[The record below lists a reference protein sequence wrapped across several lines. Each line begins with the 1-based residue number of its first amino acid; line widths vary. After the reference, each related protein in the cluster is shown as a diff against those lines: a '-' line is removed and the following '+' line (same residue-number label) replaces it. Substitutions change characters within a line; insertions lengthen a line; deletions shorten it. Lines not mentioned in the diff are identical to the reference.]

1 MGEKTFTKVQIGQQA
16 AFGTAVAATR
26 RLMCKVDPGKDRTV
40 KFPEDPLGIRARSYR
55 SRVDQIHAGSVRVST
70 DNAYYQLLPLLFELA
85 LKGGVTPSEQ
95 TADQDDWL
103 WDFTPDLT
111 GDNSPVPSTLEY
123 GDDTQAYE
131 ISDFL
136 GRRIV
141 IEGNVGEDAAVSVE
155 VEGFG
160 KQIDAS
166 TFTVGLTPPTIEPM
180 VANMAKL
187 WIDANWAGLGGTQK
201 TGLLRK
207 YRIEILTGVH
217 PKFWAEGVKT
227 MTGFAESVIDVMWT
241 LTFEGNADADTLWDA
256 YNAETAK
263 ALRLEIL
270 GSKIG
275 TGETHSLT
283 IDTYGKFEEVIPLGD
298 EKDGNNLHTALFH
311 GISDNEATPHMLAVK
326 VSTDINEINPS

>member
-1 MGEKTFTKVQIGQQA
+1 MGDKAFTKVQIGQQA
-16 AFGTAVAATR
+16 AFGTPVAATR

-70 DNAYYQLLPLLFELA
+70 DSGYFQLLPLLFELA
-85 LKGGVTPSEQ
+85 LKGSVTPTEQ
-95 TADQDDWL
+95 TVSEGDYL

-111 GDNSPVPSTLEY
+111 GDNSPVPSTLEC

-131 ISDFL
+131 IQDFL

-141 IEGNVGEDAAVSVE
+141 IEGNVGEDASVTVE

-160 KQIDAS
+160 NGLEDSA
-166 TFTVGLTPPTIEPM
+166 FTIGLTPPAIEPM

-187 WIDANWAGLGGTQK
+187 WIDADWASLGSTQK

-207 YRIEILTGVH
+207 YRVEILTGVH

-241 LTFEGNADADTLWDA
+241 LTFEGNSDADTLWDA
-256 YNAETAK
+256 WRAETAK
-263 ALRLEIL
+263 ALRLQIL
-270 GSKIG
+270 GSQIG
-275 TGETHSLT
+275 AGENHSLM
-283 IDTYGKFEEVIPLGD
+283 IDTFGKFEEIIPLGD
-298 EKDGNNLHTALFH
+298 EKDGNNLHTAIFH
-311 GISDNEATPHMLAVK
+311 GISDNEATPHMLGVK